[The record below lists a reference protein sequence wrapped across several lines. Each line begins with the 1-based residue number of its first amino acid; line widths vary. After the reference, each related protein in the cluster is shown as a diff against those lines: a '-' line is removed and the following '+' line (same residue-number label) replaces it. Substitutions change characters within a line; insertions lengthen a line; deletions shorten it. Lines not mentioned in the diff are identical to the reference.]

1 MFFGNV
7 KMALAA
13 LRSSRWRSLLTMLGI
28 IIGVVSVVTTV
39 SLGEGVKQQVAGQ
52 IKNLGSDLITIRPG
66 KIVSR
71 NPDGSVK
78 SINIFSGLGP
88 STLTEQDLNVIRL
101 TKGVKTAVPFSLVT
115 GLAEANGR
123 EYGSGFI
130 VATTD
135 QAPEVLNQKVQ
146 FGAFFSS
153 DDANSYAAVI
163 GPRVAEE
170 LFAENVP
177 VGKIMKIR
185 GQDFVVRGI
194 FEEFENNPLT
204 PSSDFNRAIFIPLA
218 VGKKLGGDS
227 LQIYQVLVKPEQ
239 PGHIP
244 AVVDSLHKGLV
255 AAHGGQEDFTIL
267 KQEETLTIATSI
279 LNLLTAMIAGIA
291 AISLIVGG
299 IGIMNIMLVSVT
311 ERTREIGIRKA
322 IGATN
327 RQILSQFLIEA
338 IVLSFVGGL
347 IGIILS
353 LLSNFVIRIA
363 TDLQPI
369 ITLPIVIIACS
380 VSLLVGIVF
389 GIAPALKAAR
399 KDPIDALRYE

>member
-1 MFFGNV
+1 MFLGNV

-13 LRSSRWRSLLTMLGI
+13 LRSARWRSLLTMLGI

-39 SLGEGVKQQVAGQ
+39 SLGEGVKHQVAGQ

-101 TKGVKTAVPFSLVT
+101 AKGVKTAVPFSLVT
-115 GLAEANGR
+115 GVAEADGR
-123 EYGSGFI
+123 EYSGGFI

-135 QAPEVLNQKVQ
+135 QAPEVLNQNVQ
-146 FGAFFSS
+146 FGAFFSR

-194 FEEFENNPLT
+194 FEEFENSSLT
-204 PSSDFNRAIFIPLA
+204 PGSDFNQAIFIPLS

-227 LQIYQVLVKPEQ
+227 LQIYQVLVKPQQ
-239 PGHIP
+239 PDNIP
-244 AVVDSLHKGLV
+244 PVVDGLHKGLI

-267 KQEETLTIATSI
+267 KQEETLAIATSI

-338 IVLSFVGGL
+338 VVLSFVGGL
-347 IGIILS
+347 IGIVIS
-353 LLSNFVIRIA
+353 LLANFVIRIV

-369 ITLPIVIIACS
+369 ITLPIVLIACG